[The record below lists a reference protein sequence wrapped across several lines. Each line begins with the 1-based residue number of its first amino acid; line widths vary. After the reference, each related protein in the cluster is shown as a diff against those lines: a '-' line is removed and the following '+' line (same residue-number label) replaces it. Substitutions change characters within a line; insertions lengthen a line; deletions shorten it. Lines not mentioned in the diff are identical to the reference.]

1 MNVIIKIKKNYKISA
16 IVFIYKKILLIDL
29 KIEKESK
36 KIMLLPN
43 IQQIEKNGIVI
54 EHEGRKIRILTEG
67 VKLKK
72 ARRLQKAMKKFKDD
86 PEKLME
92 ELQNIGIRVEEVKE
106 EANSKV
112 LEEQD
117 SQDNTDENTTD
128 EAEESAE

>member
-1 MNVIIKIKKNYKISA
+1 
-16 IVFIYKKILLIDL
+16 
-29 KIEKESK
+29 
-36 KIMLLPN
+36 MLLPN

-54 EHEGRKIRILTEG
+54 EHEGRKIRIITEG

-92 ELQNIGIRVEEVKE
+92 ELQDIGIRVEEVKV
-106 EANSKV
+106 EADSKV

-117 SQDNTDENTTD
+117 SQDNTDENEKD
-128 EAEESAE
+128 EVDESTNENAEKVSE

>member
-1 MNVIIKIKKNYKISA
+1 
-16 IVFIYKKILLIDL
+16 
-29 KIEKESK
+29 
-36 KIMLLPN
+36 MLLPN

-54 EHEGRKIRILTEG
+54 EHEGRKIRIITEG
-67 VKLKK
+67 AKLKK

-92 ELQNIGIRVEEVKE
+92 ELQDIGIRVEEVKE

-117 SQDNTDENTTD
+117 NQDNTDENTKD

>member
-1 MNVIIKIKKNYKISA
+1 MNVIIKIKKIYKISA
-16 IVFIYKKILLIDL
+16 IVFIYKKILLVDL

-43 IQQIEKNGIVI
+43 IQQIEKNGILI
-54 EHEGRKIRILTEG
+54 EHEGRKIRIITEG

-72 ARRLQKAMKKFKDD
+72 VRRLQKAMKKFKDD

-92 ELQNIGIRVEEVKE
+92 ELQDIGIRVEEVKE
-106 EANSKV
+106 EATSKV

-117 SQDNTDENTTD
+117 NQDNTDENTKD
-128 EAEESAE
+128 EAEESVE

>member
-1 MNVIIKIKKNYKISA
+1 
-16 IVFIYKKILLIDL
+16 
-29 KIEKESK
+29 
-36 KIMLLPN
+36 MLLPN

-92 ELQNIGIRVEEVKE
+92 ELQDIGIRVEEVKV
-106 EANSKV
+106 EANNKV

-117 SQDNTDENTTD
+117 SQDNTDKNAKD
-128 EAEESAE
+128 VVDESANENAERVSE